1 QALIPFRARRRRTN
15 RCPAGGQ
22 CPPHR
27 PQLLQQ
33 QPVVRRGL
41 SGCRG
46 TCGLR
51 PTAAADDTS
60 HVVGGRDAQAG
71 GWPWIVSIQ
80 DTRRRGTGHVCE
92 GSLISPQWVLT
103 AAHCFTEPSPH
114 LPSRHITRWRV
125 VVGATSLPQPGPESQ
140 VRSVKQLLVH
150 EEYNKI
156 SQSNDIALLQLDEPV
171 RCSDSIQLACVPDA
185 SLKVS
190 ELTTCYISGWG
201 TTMAR
206 GAEPADVLQEAKV
219 LLIDLKLCNS
229 RQWYAG
235 AVHPHNLCAGY
246 PQGGIDTCQGDSGG
260 SLIYKDKSFM
270 RAKWPGIH
278 TSTQH
283 YYNWILEQ
291 MGVYSTPRAAPASI
305 MGMES
310 FSHCLNPFS
319 KAQPHTSTVGLV

>member
-1 QALIPFRARRRRTN
+1 MLGK
-15 RCPAGGQ
+15 GGG
-22 CPPHR
+22 CPPS
-27 PQLLQQ
+27 PWGSLALLSM
-33 QPVVRRGL
+33 QPGRAVSRR
-41 SGCRG
+41 
-46 TCGLR
+46 
-51 PTAAADDTS
+51 A
-60 HVVGGRDAQAG
+60 GRDAQAG

-103 AAHCFTEPSPH
+103 AAHCFTE
-114 LPSRHITRWRV
+114 
-125 VVGATSLPQPGPESQ
+125 ASLPQPGPESQ

-206 GAEPADVLQEAKV
+206 GEFPKSARIPSESLAHGGGGL
-219 LLIDLKLCNS
+219 
-229 RQWYAG
+229 G

-260 SLIYKDKSFM
+260 SLIYKDKT
-270 RAKWPGIH
+270 KWPGIH

-291 MGVYSTPRAAPASI
+291 MGGYLLLGHSLPADPKAAS
-305 MGMES
+305 M
-310 FSHCLNPFS
+310 S
-319 KAQPHTSTVGLV
+319 KACSVLPTLL

>member
-1 QALIPFRARRRRTN
+1 MLHRWLEVHDARHTGE
-15 RCPAGGQ
+15 A
-22 CPPHR
+22 
-27 PQLLQQ
+27 
-33 QPVVRRGL
+33 
-41 SGCRG
+41 G

-103 AAHCFTEPSPH
+103 AAHCFTEA
-114 LPSRHITRWRV
+114 RHITRWRV

-206 GAEPADVLQEAKV
+206 ERNGPA
-219 LLIDLKLCNS
+219 
-229 RQWYAG
+229 
-235 AVHPHNLCAGY
+235 
-246 PQGGIDTCQGDSGG
+246 
-260 SLIYKDKSFM
+260 
-270 RAKWPGIH
+270 
-278 TSTQH
+278 
-283 YYNWILEQ
+283 
-291 MGVYSTPRAAPASI
+291 STPP
-305 MGMES
+305 
-310 FSHCLNPFS
+310 L
-319 KAQPHTSTVGLV
+319 STTTTGS

>member
-1 QALIPFRARRRRTN
+1 MGLPGLAVHAAP
-15 RCPAGGQ
+15 
-22 CPPHR
+22 
-27 PQLLQQ
+27 
-33 QPVVRRGL
+33 L

-103 AAHCFTEPSPH
+103 AAHCFTEA
-114 LPSRHITRWRV
+114 RHITRWRV

-206 GAEPADVLQEAKV
+206 EPADVLQEAKV

-246 PQGGIDTCQGDSGG
+246 PQGGIDTCQRT
-260 SLIYKDKSFM
+260 
-270 RAKWPGIH
+270 RAISCWD
-278 TSTQH
+278 T
-283 YYNWILEQ
+283 
-291 MGVYSTPRAAPASI
+291 
-305 MGMES
+305 
-310 FSHCLNPFS
+310 HCLRTQRQPPCQRP
-319 KAQPHTSTVGLV
+319 AQSCPRSSERTEMLRLT